1 MGKRQRRIRALG
13 APGQVAGAATEK
25 LGLWA
30 HRPRTGLPISRSP
43 GSPCPGQPTVG
54 RDPDVSFREDFHL
67 PKSSLLCMESSTHP
81 GRTQFLVAEP
91 DLTMKPAHELPGT
104 RYRLVLASAPTAT
117 FERWVVED
125 EHGHRFCEMAETRT
139 VALTVR
145 DANGTELAQ
154 LRYAGGFY
162 LPNIR
167 TFELSRGDVKLAT
180 IERRR
185 RRFTV
190 STEEGEGTLVTR
202 DRRGPGAHVYPQW
215 SSPGPSQKA
224 PVPERTPACL

>member
-1 MGKRQRRIRALG
+1 MKSG
-13 APGQVAGAATEK
+13 AFA
-25 LGLWA
+25 
-30 HRPRTGLPISRSP
+30 R
-43 GSPCPGQPTVG
+43 
-54 RDPDVSFREDFHL
+54 
-67 PKSSLLCMESSTHP
+67 SSTHP

-125 EHGHRFCEMAETRT
+125 EHGHRLCEMAETRT

-190 STEEGEGTLVTR
+190 STEEGEETLVTR
-202 DRRGPGAHVYPQW
+202 DRRAREHTFTRSGVLLGRLRRLRFQSGLRRAYDLELAGDVDPIPLFAMVVLVDRSRRLKLGDIFGGP
-215 SSPGPSQKA
+215 
-224 PVPERTPACL
+224 